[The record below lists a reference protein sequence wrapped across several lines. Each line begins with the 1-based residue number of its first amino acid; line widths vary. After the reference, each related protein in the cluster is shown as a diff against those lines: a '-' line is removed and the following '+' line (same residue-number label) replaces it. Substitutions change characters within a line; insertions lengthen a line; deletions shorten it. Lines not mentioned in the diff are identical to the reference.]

1 MIIVTILIPLADNA
15 AQVFSPEH
23 HRAFET
29 SLAETFNEFT
39 RLPGTHHG
47 AWIDGGTLYRVAH
60 HCWPSWRFYTDA
72 TRAYQVAVAGLLE
85 RAEDIRRAVE
95 RARVH
100 YRQEAIYVSYLG
112 TAEILGFSA

>member
-1 MIIVTILIPLADNA
+1 M
-15 AQVFSPEH
+15 
-23 HRAFET
+23 
-29 SLAETFNEFT
+29 
-39 RLPGTHHG
+39 G
-47 AWIDGGTLYRVAH
+47 RVAE
-60 HCWPSWRFYTDA
+60 SLL
-72 TRAYQVAVAGLLE
+72 AGLLE

>member
-1 MIIVTILIPLADNA
+1 MSRRSWLAGH
-15 AQVFSPEH
+15 V
-23 HRAFET
+23 R
-29 SLAETFNEFT
+29 T
-39 RLPGTHHG
+39 RKQGGRKCGEGAHHG
-47 AWIDGGTLYRVAH
+47 AWIDGGTL
-60 HCWPSWRFYTDA
+60 YTDA

-112 TAEILGFSA
+112 TAEILGPSA